1 MKPGALSTRCARRR
15 KAATSASDS
24 DAATRSRDIETY
36 MARERYRRALVR
48 SCGSVRPRG
57 AGGATGSDGR
67 RGAAPRVDAGAEVG
81 EADRAAVA
89 ADEQDEVG
97 AAQAA

>member
-36 MARERYRRALVR
+36 MARERYRRE
-48 SCGSVRPRG
+48 
-57 AGGATGSDGR
+57 
-67 RGAAPRVDAGAEVG
+67 VD

-89 ADEQDEVG
+89 AGEQDEVG
-97 AAQAA
+97 IRIAEVPGRVREHVPRRLERADRERERDLR